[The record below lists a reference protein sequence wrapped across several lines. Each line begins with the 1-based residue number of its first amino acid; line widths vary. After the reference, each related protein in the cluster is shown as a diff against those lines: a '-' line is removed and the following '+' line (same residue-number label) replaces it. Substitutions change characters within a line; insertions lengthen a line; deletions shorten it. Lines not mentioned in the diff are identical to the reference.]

1 MTLCACLWYDTA
13 CMSFSLTPHH
23 KKIEKPWG
31 FEVIFTPEHADRLG
45 KILFVKAGSRLSLQY
60 HDAKEETLCLL
71 SGKAV
76 IWLESEEGEIMKMPM
91 DLQRGY
97 DISLMQKHRIE
108 AVEDCY
114 VIESSGQER
123 GNTFRLEDDYS
134 RGTETEDVR
143 NLEDRGWKQP
153 E

>member
-1 MTLCACLWYDTA
+1 MHT
-13 CMSFSLTPHH
+13 MSFSVTPFQ

-31 FEVIFTPEHADRLG
+31 YEVIFTPMHSPRLG
-45 KILFVKAGSRLSLQY
+45 KILFVLAGRRLSLQY

-76 IWLESEEGEIMKMPM
+76 IWLENESGEILKMPM
-91 DLQRGY
+91 ELHKGY
-97 DISLMQKHRIE
+97 AVSLMQKHRVE
-108 AVEDCY
+108 ALEDSF
-114 VIESSGQER
+114 VIESSDHEK

-143 NLEDRGWKQP
+143 RQDDRGWAHP
-153 E
+153 

>member
-1 MTLCACLWYDTA
+1 
-13 CMSFSLTPHH
+13 MSFSVTPFH

-31 FEVIFTPEHADRLG
+31 YEVIFTPQHSPRLG
-45 KILFVKAGSRLSLQY
+45 KILFVKASQRLSLQY

-76 IWLESEEGEIMKMPM
+76 IWLEDEAGEIQKMPM
-91 DLQRGY
+91 ELHKGY
-97 DISLMQKHRIE
+97 DISLMQKHRVE
-108 AVEDCY
+108 ALEDSY
-114 VIESSGQER
+114 VIESSDHEK

-143 NLEDRGWKQP
+143 RLDDRGWTHA
-153 E
+153 